1 MTVLRTSWYNTD
13 WSVVDIFQ
21 GEIKY
26 KESADKKSLHSDIR
40 NVEFITFGIVLIVW
54 EVLPTF
60 MFVWFFRVRRP
71 NVGDMGPSAI
81 ASQSYDK
88 KSYFFDNPRRYDS
101 DEDLTNPQ
109 GQTRG
114 SNYNIPGVLSPS
126 ASSVNVN
133 KSRSYGSISGM
144 RSGSFQRS
152 NSYSNI
158 YIPGTTPPQLS
169 AGSGYRPNTLV
180 EQNEG

>member
-40 NVEFITFGIVLIVW
+40 DVEFITFGIVLIVW

-71 NVGDMGPSAI
+71 NVGDMVSKVII
-81 ASQSYDK
+81 AKGINGGDFVS
-88 KSYFFDNPRRYDS
+88 
-101 DEDLTNPQ
+101 
-109 GQTRG
+109 
-114 SNYNIPGVLSPS
+114 
-126 ASSVNVN
+126 
-133 KSRSYGSISGM
+133 
-144 RSGSFQRS
+144 
-152 NSYSNI
+152 
-158 YIPGTTPPQLS
+158 
-169 AGSGYRPNTLV
+169 
-180 EQNEG
+180 